1 MYQQTLP
8 SNHIIYINCSG
19 PAISALLTIATSS
32 FAFEQRA
39 STTVVC
45 NSGGKVS
52 ANAHNP
58 VFGAVANTNTGS
70 PSETAASTHDPINCG
85 GEPSAHTAHNGVVCT
100 PYPELQYSTPTA
112 HVNAGGHT
120 LI

>member
-1 MYQQTLP
+1 ML
-8 SNHIIYINCSG
+8 
-19 PAISALLTIATSS
+19 
-32 FAFEQRA
+32 AFEQRA
-39 STTVVC
+39 SATVVC
-45 NSGGKVS
+45 SSGGKVS

-70 PSETAASTHDPINCG
+70 PGETAASTHDPINCG

-100 PYPELQYSTPTA
+100 PYSELQYSTPTA